1 MATRLW
7 TFLTS
12 DIRDLVSLNTIDGTA
27 DAADA
32 VLGLAEILAE
42 EGPNVQKLAPLVN
55 QLDSLLD
62 ALNSPLGKLVG
73 ATLPFVS
80 IGTGLLKFYLEI
92 TKKDPTL
99 AQSVALIS
107 QAAYLESF
115 REFVK
120 RHPKVEQ
127 WLNAKDGTP
136 QAKTLLPAIKA
147 LGNFELTD
155 KEARFATLYFHQSA
169 LAIAF
174 NDALKARLVQLGAK
188 PEQANQ
194 IAEAVAKN
202 TNRHMRTAIADAAP
216 SIQRI
221 AEWYRTGGDQVF
233 EKYLSIDSYLEEA
246 IAPCPHQ
253 PVFAERFTFNDIYVP
268 LKAQA
273 LTSAGEADGTQESF
287 VLEAWA
293 QRFLNDSTK
302 SGQVMFVQGGPGR
315 GKSVFCRMFADWVRR
330 HEHPRWTPILIRLRD
345 VVLLSNDFEETLAK
359 AIDRDFAKTDS
370 GWLTDRNVNFL
381 FILDG
386 FDELLLEGRT
396 SSGLDRFL
404 VQVERFQEQCARNS
418 EKNHRVLITGR
429 TLSLHAIERSL
440 PNNLERVEILPMDDD
455 LQSQWFIKWGRLIGR
470 NPNYLKGILKDP
482 RLPDR
487 LQELAREPLLLYL
500 LGAMHR
506 DGALRLEMFDGA
518 EGAKAKVLIYETALD
533 WVLTQ
538 QRPDWLNRDIAELDT
553 DSLRRILM
561 EAGLCVVQSGMEFAR
576 ISAIEQRLQQ
586 DSAAKQ
592 FLEAAQKKL
601 ATDETPLRNALAAFY
616 MQSGRQG
623 EGSIEFVHKS
633 FGEFLCAERIVKS
646 LIDWCQPGR
655 NREYDIQDAEFCW
668 QVYDL
673 LGCHVLTP
681 EIVEYVTA
689 LLTKHEDTHLDLLHK
704 RLYDFYWRW
713 SDGEFIDAPP
723 ENLPQQK
730 MRLLREQMPDRDKRL
745 GQRQVDIHT
754 GLNAMILLL
763 ELHRYGLSWAQKP
776 TEKSVKTLKS
786 LYPFHPCARLNPR
799 EFDRDRLLKLVGISH
814 CISCSA
820 FKDLVGNFLYSS
832 DLRRTALQHI
842 DLSVA
847 NLSNAD
853 LSDAHLYGAFLLETN
868 LCKANL
874 EGANLIRAEF
884 HAANLNN
891 ANLSNTYLYDSDCS
905 SADFRG
911 ANLQKTNLS
920 GANFDASDF
929 SGADFSGAEFSTL
942 KSTVKWDNRTQW
954 KGVIGLDKSIGV
966 PDELKRQLGLDRP

>member
-253 PVFAERFTFNDIYVP
+253 LVFAERFTFNDIYVP